1 MTKNDRKFGSETMHM
16 FLTGGYV
23 FELDYQWKLRPSTM
37 LKMATNSP
45 LSVDLSVNAMWNNK
59 LEFGLTYRLED
70 SFGGMVN
77 YAVMPNL
84 RIGYAYDYVTSDI
97 RLAAS
102 GSHEVIVL
110 FDIFYKRRVSSSPRY
125 F

>member
-1 MTKNDRKFGSETMHM
+1 ERKFGSGTMHL
-16 FLTGGYV
+16 FLTGGLV
-23 FELDYQWKLRPSTM
+23 IEFDFPMELRPSSM
-37 LKMATNSP
+37 LKMASNSP
-45 LSVDLSVNAMWNNK
+45 LSVDLSLNAMWNNK